1 MQTLERATE
10 EVDPRVP
17 ILSTVTVEQHVSG
30 SLWLFR
36 LGAAFTAAL
45 GLLALGLSAAGLYG
59 VMAYAVGQRRRELGI
74 RAALGAEARH
84 LMAIVFRQGIRLAT
98 IGVVIGLAAALGLGV
113 ALQSLLFGVQPGDP
127 AILLGVAAALVAV
140 SLLAA
145 FFPALSASR
154 TDPARTL
161 RDVLYPAA
169 AVRRQQPNLVR
180 VSGSGRAPPTR
191 TDPADSAW
199 PWRLRPKT

>member
-1 MQTLERATE
+1 MIASSAGPSGPLAQTLERAIE

-36 LGAAFTAAL
+36 LGAVFTAAL
-45 GLLALGLSAAGLYG
+45 GLLALGL
-59 VMAYAVGQRRRELGI
+59 
-74 RAALGAEARH
+74 
-84 LMAIVFRQGIRLAT
+84 
-98 IGVVIGLAAALGLGV
+98 GV
-113 ALQSLLFGVQPGDP
+113 ALKSLLFGVQPGDP

-140 SLLAA
+140 SLLAV

-161 RDVLYPAA
+161 RNV
-169 AVRRQQPNLVR
+169 
-180 VSGSGRAPPTR
+180 
-191 TDPADSAW
+191 
-199 PWRLRPKT
+199 